1 MFTVYF
7 GMKPTVVLYGHEA
20 VKEALIDR
28 SEEFSGRG
36 GFPMVDWITKGLG
49 VVFSNGE
56 KWKQTRRFSLTVL
69 RNMGMGKK
77 TIEDRIQEEAL
88 CLVEALKKTNA
99 SPCDPT
105 SLLGCAPC
113 NVICSIIFQNRFE
126 YDDKTFLTLLEYFH
140 ENLLIS
146 STSWIQLYNAFPLLI
161 HYLPGSHHV
170 LFKNIANQFKFIMEK
185 IQEHQESLDFSN
197 PRDFIDY
204 FLIKIEKEKHNKQS
218 EFTMDN
224 LVVTIWDVFSA
235 GTETTSTTLRYGLL
249 MLLKYPEVT
258 AKVQEEIHRV
268 VGRHR
273 SPCMQDRSR
282 MPYTDAVLHEIQRYI
297 DLVPNS
303 LLHAVTQDIEFR
315 EYLIPK
321 GTTILV
327 SLTSVLHD
335 DKEFPNPDRFDPGHF
350 LDESGN
356 FKKSDYFMPFSAA
369 SPCDPTFLLGCAPCN
384 VICSIIFQNRF
395 EYDDKTFLSLL
406 EHTHEDLL
414 ISSTSWMQLYNAFPL
429 LIHYLPGSHH
439 VLFKN
444 IANQF
449 KFIMEKIKEHQES
462 LDFNNPRDF
471 IDYFLIKI
479 EKEKHNKQSEF
490 TMDNLVVTIWD
501 VFSAGTETTSTTL
514 RYGLLLLLK
523 YPEVTA
529 KAQEEIHRV
538 VGRHRSPCMQD
549 RSRMPYTDAVLHEI
563 QRYIDLVP
571 NGMPH
576 AVTQDIKFREYFI
589 PKGTTILV
597 SLTSVLHDDKEFPNP
612 DRFDPGHFLDE
623 NGNFKKSDYFMP
635 FSAGKRAC
643 VGEGLA
649 RMELFLLLTNIL
661 QHFTLKPL
669 VDPKDIDTTPIVNG
683 LATAPPFFKLCF
695 VPV

>member
-1 MFTVYF
+1 MDLFILLVICLSCLIPFFLWNCNRARGKLPPGPTPLPIIGNILQINTKNVSKSLRKLAESYGPVFTVYF

-36 GFPMVDWITKGLG
+36 GFPVVDCITRGLG
-49 VVFSNGE
+49 IVFSSGE
-56 KWKQTRRFSLTVL
+56 TWKQTRRFSLTIL

-126 YDDKTFLTLLEYFH
+126 YGDKTLLTLIEYFH

-146 STSWIQLYNAFPLLI
+146 STPWIQ
-161 HYLPGSHHV
+161 
-170 LFKNIANQFKFIMEK
+170 
-185 IQEHQESLDFSN
+185 
-197 PRDFIDY
+197 
-204 FLIKIEKEKHNKQS
+204 EKHNKQS

-224 LVVTIWDVFSA
+224 LIITIWDVFSA

-282 MPYTDAVLHEIQRYI
+282 MPYTDAVVHEIQRYI

-303 LLHAVTQDIEFR
+303 L
-315 EYLIPK
+315 
-321 GTTILV
+321 
-327 SLTSVLHD
+327 
-335 DKEFPNPDRFDPGHF
+335 
-350 LDESGN
+350 
-356 FKKSDYFMPFSAA
+356 
-369 SPCDPTFLLGCAPCN
+369 
-384 VICSIIFQNRF
+384 
-395 EYDDKTFLSLL
+395 
-406 EHTHEDLL
+406 
-414 ISSTSWMQLYNAFPL
+414 
-429 LIHYLPGSHH
+429 
-439 VLFKN
+439 
-444 IANQF
+444 
-449 KFIMEKIKEHQES
+449 
-462 LDFNNPRDF
+462 
-471 IDYFLIKI
+471 
-479 EKEKHNKQSEF
+479 
-490 TMDNLVVTIWD
+490 
-501 VFSAGTETTSTTL
+501 
-514 RYGLLLLLK
+514 
-523 YPEVTA
+523 
-529 KAQEEIHRV
+529 
-538 VGRHRSPCMQD
+538 
-549 RSRMPYTDAVLHEI
+549 
-563 QRYIDLVP
+563 
-571 NGMPH
+571 PH

-589 PKGTTILV
+589 PKGTTILT
-597 SLTSVLHDDKEFPNP
+597 SLTSVLHDDQEFPKP
-612 DRFDPGHFLDE
+612 DRFDPGHFLDKS
-623 NGNFKKSDYFMP
+623 GNFKRSDYFVS

-643 VGEGLA
+643 IGEGLA

-683 LATAPPFFKLCF
+683 LGSAPPFFKLCF